1 MNPML
6 LVEINKINAAS
17 FQPTERASDANIKA
31 LRQSIENGIGLVYPV
46 VVTPDAVRGTFDLVD
61 GHRRLAAC
69 KSLGWERIPAITINA
84 DQAIAFAQINHT
96 ARPMR
101 GFDTQ
106 EIYLSN
112 ADALSPAQR
121 KRQSTTE
128 ATLGQALY
136 REVVEKKL
144 CTATSL
150 CAESLAARNIL
161 SLNPQGQMPS
171 MDVISRA
178 CLFVGTGRF
187 ANIVRSKELNDLGK
201 AKAIHAVITEYLTT
215 DRKKC

>member
-1 MNPML
+1 LIPKYFHL
-6 LVEINKINAAS
+6 IEISAIQAAA

-69 KSLGWERIPAITINA
+69 KILGWTHIPAITINA
-84 DQAIAFAQINHT
+84 DQAAAFAQINHT

-106 EIYLSN
+106 EIYLAN
-112 ADALSPAQR
+112 PDALSLAQR
-121 KRQSTTE
+121 KRQASTE
-128 ATLGQALY
+128 ATLGPALY

-150 CAESLAARNIL
+150 CTESLAARNIL
-161 SLNPQGQMPS
+161 SLNPQGPLLS
-171 MDVISRA
+171 MDVIARA

-201 AKAIHAVITEYLTT
+201 ARAIHAAIKEYLAV
-215 DRKKC
+215 